1 MSIKNKKALTAF
13 RLGGVGFSLLLL
25 SGCANL
31 MDIMPFSKP
40 QVETPQAWPALPQNA
55 VAASDTEWWK
65 LYHDDTLNA
74 LVAEGLEHNHDI
86 ALAAAR
92 IEQARAQV
100 TLASADQDP
109 TAYASFGP
117 QYNQN
122 SQADAFIL
130 PRRTRQWDAKLNV
143 SYELD
148 LWGKY
153 SRATEAARADL
164 LASQSA
170 QDTVRNTLTAQL
182 VQGYFAIQALDKQIV
197 VAQRTEETRRDSLK
211 LQQMRLDAGISSEF
225 EVRQLEADL
234 AAVQA
239 EIPALK
245 NQRVQQ
251 NNALTVLLGRSPKLI
266 VESTIATANNA
277 VTPDNVVPAGLP
289 SELLLRRPDLR
300 EAEQRLE
307 AANGRV
313 AVARAAYYPSITLTG
328 FFGGESQSLGD
339 LFLGPARIFSF
350 AAGLTQPI
358 FDGKR
363 IGASVK
369 EAQAIE
375 DQAIAQYR
383 QAIANAFREVQDA
396 LSAQQAAREIQ
407 VADSTR
413 VTALQKALGLARLR
427 YSNGVSSQLDVLDA
441 ERNLLQSE
449 IDFID
454 AERLQRFAVA
464 DLFKAMGGGWHA
476 EQTAAEA
483 TKPD

>member
-1 MSIKNKKALTAF
+1 MSTNNKKALAIL
-13 RLGGVGFSLLLL
+13 RSGLIGFAIVLL

-40 QVETPQAWPALPQNA
+40 QVELPQAWPGLPQNA
-55 VAASDTEWWK
+55 AAASNAEWWK
-65 LYHDDTLNA
+65 LYHDDSLNA

-92 IEQARAQV
+92 IEEARAQV
-100 TLASADQDP
+100 TLADADEDP
-109 TAYASFGP
+109 TAYATIGP
-117 QYNQN
+117 AYNQN
-122 SQADAFIL
+122 SLSDAFVL

-143 SYELD
+143 SYEVD
-148 LWGKY
+148 LWGKLR
-153 SRATEAARADL
+153 RATDAARADL
-164 LASQSA
+164 LASESA
-170 QDTVRNTLTAQL
+170 QDTVRNTLTTQL
-182 VQGYFAIQALDKQIV
+182 VQGYFAIQALDRQIV

-251 NNALTVLLGRSPKLI
+251 NNALTVLLGRSPKI
-266 VESTIATANNA
+266 MVESAITPANSVA
-277 VTPDNVVPAGLP
+277 MSDNMVPAGLP

-300 EAEQRLE
+300 EAEQRLM

-339 LFLGPARIFSF
+339 LFLGPSRIFNF
-350 AAGLTQPI
+350 AAQLTQPI

-369 EAQAIE
+369 EAQARE

-383 QAIANAFREVQDA
+383 QAISNAFREVQDA

-407 VADSTR
+407 GADSAR
-413 VTALQKALGLARLR
+413 VTALQKALSLARLR

-441 ERNLLQSE
+441 ERNLLQAE

-454 AERLQRFAVA
+454 AERQQRFAVA
-464 DLFKAMGGGWHA
+464 DLFKAMGGGWQP
-476 EQTAAEA
+476 EPAAVENKA
-483 TKPD
+483 K

>member
-1 MSIKNKKALTAF
+1 MNNKRQLIALLAI
-13 RLGGVGFSLLLL
+13 SCL

-40 QVETPQAWPALPQNA
+40 EVELPQAWPGLPQNA
-55 VAASDTEWWK
+55 VAASNSEWWK
-65 LYHDDTLNA
+65 LYQDEALNTL
-74 LVAEGLEHNHDI
+74 VEEGLAHNHDI

-92 IEQARAQV
+92 IEEARAQV
-100 TLASADQDP
+100 TLADAEEDP
-109 TAYASFGP
+109 TAYATFGP
-117 QYNQN
+117 SYSQN
-122 SQADAFIL
+122 SLSDAFVL

-143 SYELD
+143 SYEVD
-148 LWGKY
+148 LWGKLR
-153 SRATEAARADL
+153 RATDAARADL
-164 LASQSA
+164 LASESA

-197 VAQRTEETRRDSLK
+197 VAQRTEQTRRDSLK
-211 LQQMRLDAGISSEF
+211 LQQLRLDAGISSEF

-239 EIPALK
+239 EIPALR

-251 NNALTVLLGRSPKLI
+251 NNALTVLLGRSPKDI
-266 VESTIATANNA
+266 VESPINTTDVA
-277 VTPDNVVPAGLP
+277 VTPDNVVPDGLP

-300 EAEQRLE
+300 EAEQRLM

-339 LFLGPARIFSF
+339 LFLGPARIFNF
-350 AAGLTQPI
+350 AAQLTQPI
-358 FDGKR
+358 FDRKR

-369 EAQAIE
+369 EAQARE
-375 DQAIAQYR
+375 EQAIAQYR
-383 QAIANAFREVQDA
+383 QTIANAFREVQDA

-407 VADSTR
+407 LADGAR
-413 VTALQKALGLARLR
+413 VVALQKALVLARLR

-454 AERLQRFAVA
+454 AQRQQRFAIA
-464 DLFKAMGGGWHA
+464 DLFRAMGGGW
-476 EQTAAEA
+476 QTDVTAAA
-483 TKPD
+483 SKPQ